1 MKIKI
6 THKAIAAII
15 IIIDKGFL
23 TIVRARALVFLST
36 SGHID
41 KSEQQIIKK
50 FKTDLGYEWIQL
62 VKIRQNLYAVGYQFP

>member
-1 MKIKI
+1 MKIKM

-41 KSEQQIIKK
+41 KSESNK
-50 FKTDLGYEWIQL
+50 L
-62 VKIRQNLYAVGYQFP
+62 

>member
-15 IIIDKGFL
+15 IIMTKGLL

-41 KSEQQIIKK
+41 KSEHNK
-50 FKTDLGYEWIQL
+50 L
-62 VKIRQNLYAVGYQFP
+62 